1 MLLTKKSFLF
11 LPEEQQSIMKNTPG
25 NKKNSMNQI
34 VAQQLSPP
42 SLSLLLLSSPTIS

>member
-11 LPEEQQSIMKNTPG
+11 LPEQQSIMKNTPG